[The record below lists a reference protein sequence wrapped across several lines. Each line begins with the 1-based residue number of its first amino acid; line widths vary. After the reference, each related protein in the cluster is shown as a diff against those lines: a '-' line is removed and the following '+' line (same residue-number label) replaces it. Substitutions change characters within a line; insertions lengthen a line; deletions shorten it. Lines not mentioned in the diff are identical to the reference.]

1 MGFISELLS
10 CFVFW
15 NGSNFWGGGLG
26 GFGGLSGFEGLGGSE
41 EDDDGSCCMAY
52 SNNIN

>member
-15 NGSNFWGGGLG
+15 NGNSFLGG
-26 GFGGLSGFEGLGGSE
+26 GFGGFWGLDRSE
-41 EDDDGSCCMAY
+41 EDDGSCCIAY